1 MPRKTYDRRCPS
13 CDSQNIKV
21 NESRF
26 MAIDETDNN
35 DPRRMFAHCLPLTDY
50 TRRRR
55 MCNACGH
62 RFTTIEISQEDIDA
76 VALEVERLREQVVQH
91 KSAMQIMLASLRS

>member
-1 MPRKTYDRRCPS
+1 
-13 CDSQNIKV
+13 
-21 NESRF
+21 

-55 MCNACGH
+55 VCNACGH
-62 RFTTIEISQEDIDA
+62 RFTTIEISQEDIDGIALA
-76 VALEVERLREQVVQH
+76 VQCLRKEIEQH
-91 KSAMQIMLASLRS
+91 KSAMQLMLGSLRS

>member
-1 MPRKTYDRRCPS
+1 MPRKTYERRCPD
-13 CDSQNIKV
+13 CDSSDVKV

-26 MAIDETDNN
+26 MAIDDTNNN
-35 DPRRMFAHCLPLTDY
+35 DPRRTFAHLLPLTDY

-62 RFTTIEISQEDIDA
+62 RFTTVEINQEDIEA
-76 VALEVERLREQVVQH
+76 IALEVEHLREQVSRH
-91 KSAMQIMLASLRS
+91 KSAMQVLLDSLRS

>member
-1 MPRKTYDRRCPS
+1 MPRKTYERRCPK
-13 CDSQNIKV
+13 CDSRDVKV

-26 MAIDETDNN
+26 MTIDEISNN

-55 MCNACGH
+55 MCNICGH
-62 RFTTIEISQEDIDA
+62 RFTTIEISQEDIEA
-76 VALEVERLREQVVQH
+76 VALEVERLREQVNQY
-91 KSAMQIMLASLRS
+91 KSAMRLMLGSVRS

>member
-1 MPRKTYDRRCPS
+1 MPRKTYDRRCPD
-13 CDSQNIKV
+13 CGSQNVKV

-35 DPRRMFAHCLPLTDY
+35 DPRRQFAHCLPLKDY

-55 MCNACGH
+55 VCNDCGH
-62 RFTTIEISQEDIDA
+62 RFTTVEVSQEDIDA
-76 VALEVERLREQVVQH
+76 VALEVEHLREQVKRH
-91 KSAMQIMLASLRS
+91 ENAMQIFLESLRS

>member
-1 MPRKTYDRRCPS
+1 
-13 CDSQNIKV
+13 
-21 NESRF
+21 
-26 MAIDETDNN
+26 
-35 DPRRMFAHCLPLTDY
+35 
-50 TRRRR
+50 

-91 KSAMQIMLASLRS
+91 KSAMQPMLASLRS